1 MTESL
6 LIRPAV
12 EADLPIILELIEG
25 LADYE
30 RLRHECRATIP
41 LLRESLFRDRP
52 AAEVLIAEADEEA
65 VGFALYFHN
74 YSTFLAQRG
83 IYLEDLFVRPAHRG
97 RGIGH
102 ALLVHLAGI
111 AVERQ
116 CGRLEWAVLD
126 WNESAIGFYQR
137 LGAHPMPDWTV
148 FRLTG
153 DALHRLAGDT

>member
-41 LLRESLFRDRP
+41 LLRESLFGDRP

>member
-41 LLRESLFRDRP
+41 LLRESLFGDRP
-52 AAEVLIAEADEEA
+52 AAEVLIAEADEGA

-111 AVERQ
+111 AVDRE